1 MSDLIKQRF
10 VGCVLREQGELM
22 LSRQGAAMRKRLKFK
37 TGNLLDQRKLVVSE
51 GNDVMD
57 GSLKLTH
64 VDYERFLDI
73 RGRRKAGS
81 KKTRAFKIHNRFVMG
96 AYYAIARE
104 LYGLTEEVRAG
115 LKGKL
120 GNNSSFNI

>member
-10 VGCVLREQGELM
+10 VGRVLREQGDLM

-37 TGNLLDQRKLVVSE
+37 TGNLLEQRKLVVSE

-57 GSLKLTH
+57 GSIKLTH

-73 RGRRKAGS
+73 RGRRIPGS
-81 KKTRAFKIHNRFVMG
+81 KKTRAYKIHNRFVMG
-96 AYYAIARE
+96 TYYAIARE
-104 LYGLTEEVRAG
+104 LMFGLTEEVRVG
-115 LKGKL
+115 LKEEL
-120 GNNSSFNI
+120 GNA